1 MALVT
6 LVIAVFMKLVF
17 LALMLNRLQC
27 TFGEKQGSVQSNVA
41 EVKVTSLVTFNID
54 VVAV

>member
-1 MALVT
+1 MRLVT
-6 LVIAVFMKLVF
+6 LVIAVFMTLAF

-27 TFGEKQGSVQSNVA
+27 MFGEKQGSVQSNAA
-41 EVKVTSLVTFNID
+41 EVKVTSSVTFNID

>member
-1 MALVT
+1 MVLVT
-6 LVIAVFMKLVF
+6 LVITVFMTLAF

-27 TFGEKQGSVQSNVA
+27 KFGEKQGSVQSNVA
-41 EVKVTSLVTFNID
+41 EVKVTYLVTLNID